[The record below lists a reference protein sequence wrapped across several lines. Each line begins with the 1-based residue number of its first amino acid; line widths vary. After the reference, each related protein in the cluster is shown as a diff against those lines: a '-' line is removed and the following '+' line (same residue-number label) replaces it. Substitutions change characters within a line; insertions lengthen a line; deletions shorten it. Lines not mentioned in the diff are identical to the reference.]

1 MASNQVLHGK
11 SLKAGQRVFVMI
23 NAANHDPRIFDK
35 PEQFDITRSP
45 NLHLTFNYGP
55 HFCMGAPLARLE
67 GQIAIAEVLNRLP
80 NLALASERYEYM
92 DTMIMRGVREM
103 PVVNVS

>member
-1 MASNQVLHGK
+1 
-11 SLKAGQRVFVMI
+11 MI
-23 NAANHDPRIFDK
+23 NAANHDPRAFDS
-35 PEQFDITRSP
+35 PGNFDITRSP

-67 GQIAIAEVLNRLP
+67 GQVAIAEVLRRLP
-80 NLALASERYEYM
+80 GLTLASETYEYM

-103 PVVNVS
+103 PVLVHQRTRPGMQ